1 MSAENQYNVQQGE
14 EQKAQEPKKSSGLD
28 FVKIYQ
34 DLLKHKRLYYKVLPI
49 TFVLAA
55 VYALA
60 LPNYYSCTVKLSPE
74 LTSSRAS
81 SGLAALASSFGFNMG
96 QGTGGMGTEALFP
109 TLYPELINSTD
120 FKTSLFSVP
129 VTIEGKKDEKSRTMT
144 YYDYL
149 TKEQKAPWW
158 SRGIKAI
165 FSMFNAEGVASD
177 QRERSGN
184 VQSSMVNDPKVNDPK
199 VNPFRLTRKQDL
211 VVKAINRKITCEI
224 DKKTLVITI
233 NVTDQNPVIA
243 ATMADTVKTR
253 LQNFITAYRTSKV
266 RVDLEYYKKIY
277 AETKARYE
285 DARQRYAEFV
295 DANQDLILQ
304 TVRQKQ
310 VDLENEMQLQYNA
323 YTQIAQQLM
332 AAEAKVQEETPAFTT
347 LQSATVPVRKAGPK
361 RAKMCL
367 VFLFLA
373 FLGTTAWILYKEGDL
388 MSLFNSGD
396 DEDPTPAPDQ
406 TAIIQALLK
415 LNEKK

>member
-34 DLLKHKRLYYKVLPI
+34 DLLKHKRLYYKVLPVA
-49 TFVLAA
+49 FVLAA
-55 VYALA
+55 IYALA

-74 LTSSRAS
+74 LTSSRSS
-81 SGLAALASSFGFNMG
+81 SGLAALASSFGFNFG
-96 QGTGGMGTEALFP
+96 QASGGMGSEALFP
-109 TLYPELINSTD
+109 TLYPELVNSTD

-129 VTIEGKKDEKSRTMT
+129 VTIEGKKGQKSRTMT

-158 SRGIKAI
+158 SQGIKAI
-165 FSMFNAEGVASD
+165 FSMF
-177 QRERSGN
+177 N

-211 VVKAINRKITCEI
+211 VVKAINRKITCDV

-253 LQNFITAYRTSKV
+253 LQDFITTYRTSKV

-277 AETKARYE
+277 GETKARYE
-285 DARQRYAEFV
+285 DARQKYAEFV
-295 DANQDLILQ
+295 DANQDIILQ

-310 VDLENEMQLQYNA
+310 TDLENEMQLQYNA

-347 LQSATVPVRKAGPK
+347 IQSATVPVLKDGPK

-373 FLGTTAWILYKEGDL
+373 FMGTTAWILYKEGDL

-396 DEDPTPAPDQ
+396 DEDPTPANPDQ
-406 TAIIQALLK
+406 TALIQALLK
-415 LNEKK
+415 LNKNNG